1 MSTRRIAGI
10 AVAGTITM
18 GMWIWIPAALG
29 GSAAPTAGQ
38 THYLPIQGIIYDFG
52 SKSLSGYFVE
62 QDAACVVTLMI
73 AEKANP
79 EEPLLLSPAR
89 VRLVLYPGQIAGLDS
104 EEGRSLN
111 VTCGA
116 NATTLIVDADG
127 RDRLVE
133 QQMATLKRPAADS
146 QGLATLP

>member
-1 MSTRRIAGI
+1 VLAARPGDLPHRDRQL
-10 AVAGTITM
+10 TM
-18 GMWIWIPAALG
+18 
-29 GSAAPTAGQ
+29 
-38 THYLPIQGIIYDFG
+38 PIF
-52 SKSLSGYFVE
+52 K
-62 QDAACVVTLMI
+62 
-73 AEKANP
+73 
-79 EEPLLLSPAR
+79 
-89 VRLVLYPGQIAGLDS
+89 LYPGQIAGLDS

-111 VTCGA
+111 VTCEA